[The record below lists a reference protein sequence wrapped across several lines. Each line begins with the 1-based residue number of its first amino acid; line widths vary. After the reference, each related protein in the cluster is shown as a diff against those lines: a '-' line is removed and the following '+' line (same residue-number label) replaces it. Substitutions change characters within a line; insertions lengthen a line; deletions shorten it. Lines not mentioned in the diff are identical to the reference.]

1 MKPFKVLLL
10 FLFIFCSSVTTYTY
24 GIDADNDRYTV
35 ASKLVINIENSFS
48 NEEVKITVQS
58 FPNNDNNIESYNLV
72 FDMKFREDYESE
84 FTGICVGPKW
94 EEFGSGEFSI
104 TLEKSKNFKSSISGI
119 RDSSTND
126 RCENYFYYLRN
137 LEINLSNGE
146 KYLVGVATDYADR
159 YPDAPKIWKL
169 NKLNQI
175 EEIGTSNIEKYSINF
190 ELSN

>member
-24 GIDADNDRYTV
+24 GIVADNDRHTV

-146 KYLVGVATDYADR
+146 KYLVGVATDYADG
-159 YPDAPKIWKL
+159 YPDAPYIWKQ
-169 NKLNQI
+169 NKLNEI
-175 EEIGTSNIEKYSINF
+175 EVIGNSNIEKYSLNF
-190 ELSN
+190 ELSK